1 MVAPPQPAKG
11 RPPHDAP
18 PAAGS
23 GGTYARANSY
33 QVKGGAASALAIC
46 RRATYCGC
54 VSKPITQMREPTYFV
69 LASLLD
75 GPLHGYA
82 IIQRTAELSDSRIRL
97 ATGTLY
103 TALDR
108 LSAEGYVELVREEI
122 VNGRARR
129 SYGLTSSGADA
140 LRAEAKRMAEAAR
153 LVTERGRRLKVR
165 SSVRKAT
172 PA

>member
-1 MVAPPQPAKG
+1 
-11 RPPHDAP
+11 
-18 PAAGS
+18 
-23 GGTYARANSY
+23 
-33 QVKGGAASALAIC
+33 
-46 RRATYCGC
+46 
-54 VSKPITQMREPTYFV
+54 MREPTYFV

-82 IIQRTAELSDSRIRL
+82 IIKRTAHLSDGRVQL

-108 LSAEGYVELVREEI
+108 LAAEGYVELVREEI

-129 SYGLTSSGADA
+129 SYGLTPPGAGA
-140 LRAEAKRMAEAAR
+140 LRSEAAR
-153 LVTERGRRLKVR
+153 MAAASRLVTDRGRHLKAGGAA
-165 SSVRKAT
+165 RKAS

>member
-1 MVAPPQPAKG
+1 MSDIYLLWAGDQP
-11 RPPHDAP
+11 RSH
-18 PAAGS
+18 
-23 GGTYARANSY
+23 
-33 QVKGGAASALAIC
+33 
-46 RRATYCGC
+46 
-54 VSKPITQMREPTYFV
+54 MREPTYFV

-82 IIQRTAELSDSRIRL
+82 IIQRAAELSGGRVRL

-108 LSAEGYVELVREEI
+108 LTAEGHVELVREEI

-129 SYGLTSSGADA
+129 SYGLTPPGAGA
-140 LRAEAKRMAEAAR
+140 LRAEAERMAEAAR
-153 LVTERGRRLKVR
+153 LVTDRGRGLKAVR
-165 SSVRKAT
+165 GARKAR

>member
-1 MVAPPQPAKG
+1 MG
-11 RPPHDAP
+11 
-18 PAAGS
+18 
-23 GGTYARANSY
+23 
-33 QVKGGAASALAIC
+33 
-46 RRATYCGC
+46 
-54 VSKPITQMREPTYFV
+54 EPTYFV

-82 IIQRTAELSDSRIRL
+82 IIQRTAALSAGRVQL

-108 LSAEGYVELVREEI
+108 LAAEGHVELVREEI

-140 LRAEAKRMAEAAR
+140 LRAEASRMAEAAR
-153 LVTERGRRLKVR
+153 LVMDRGDRVKAREPA
-165 SSVRKAT
+165 RKAS